1 VSLRTRW
8 SGAAGAGASRGG
20 QALVERQSVAY
31 DGHLPGPARVVE
43 HVAPPIAPARTPSTY
58 ERRVK
63 PVVDRVLAAVLLLV
77 LAIPMLLIALAVR
90 LTLGPGVI
98 YRQDRI
104 GRHGEMVRMF
114 KFRTMHHD
122 RRRDRVGR
130 ERPDRRGAERR
141 GADRR
146 QQQVAI
152 AGPDRRRV
160 ERRGPDR
167 RRADDPRGRR
177 RTHKTVHDPRHT
189 EFGRTLRALSL
200 DELPQLFN
208 VLRGELSLV
217 GPRPELPEVVA
228 TYEPWQHARH
238 AVKPGI
244 TGLWQITDRSDHSPM
259 HEHVDTDLHYIE
271 QLSFRTD
278 LRILALTPLTLLGLG
293 GANRGS

>member
-1 VSLRTRW
+1 
-8 SGAAGAGASRGG
+8 
-20 QALVERQSVAY
+20 LVERQSVAY
-31 DGHLPGPARVVE
+31 DGHLPDPARVVQ
-43 HVAPPIAPARTPSTY
+43 HVAPAIAPARTPSTY

-63 PVVDRVLAAVLLLV
+63 PVIDRVLAALLLV
-77 LAIPMLLIALAVR
+77 VLSVPMLLIALAVR

-104 GRHGEMVRMF
+104 GRGGELVRMY

-130 ERPDRRGAERR
+130 ESPDRRSAERR
-141 GADRR
+141 EADRR
-146 QQQVAI
+146 QREVAI
-152 AGPDRRRV
+152 DGPDRRRG
-160 ERRGPDR
+160 ERRGADR

-189 EFGRTLRALSL
+189 QFGRTLRALSL

-228 TYEPWQHARH
+228 SYLPWQHARH
-238 AVKPGI
+238 EVKPGV

-259 HEHVDTDLHYIE
+259 HEHVDTDLRYIE
-271 QLSFRTD
+271 QLSLRTD
-278 LRILALTPLTLLGLG
+278 LRILVMTPLTLLGLG